1 MDPWIEC
8 PTITV
13 DLDRPWN
20 RRYLDLPPEVFEKGR
35 RLLQA
40 VLAEVPTWARP
51 IADMVRLRTRNRFHD
66 EVRCLAEKAGG
77 DWRGITLAN
86 VIYDLAL
93 MAAGCSTIA
102 VPTPSGPVL
111 ARNMDWAPEELL
123 AQASYLIRAIRGG
136 RLEYAHA
143 GWPGAIGVVT
153 GLSSCGF
160 AVALNAVQ
168 CPEGTAR
175 LGYPVLLHLRRV
187 LEDAA
192 DFNSAVQ
199 MLSEQHLAAPCLLT
213 VVGVTNDE
221 RVVIERTPK
230 RHGHRRAEDSKPL
243 VVTNHYRLLYP
254 PAPDNVPETDETSCS
269 RYDAASRFFAGH
281 TPDRPVDDIALLRVL
296 TDPAVIQDITAQ
308 HVIIRPRTREI
319 RLFVPRRFMQTE

>member
-8 PTITV
+8 STI
-13 DLDRPWN
+13 DLDLARPID
-20 RRYLDLPPEVFEKGR
+20 RRYRDLPPEVFEKGR
-35 RLLQA
+35 RLLEA

-51 IADMVRLRTRNRFHD
+51 IADLVRLRTHNRFHD
-66 EVRCLAEKAGG
+66 EARCLAENAGG
-77 DWRGITLAN
+77 DWRGIIIAN
-86 VIYDLAL
+86 VVYDLAL

-102 VPTPSGPVL
+102 LPTPAGPVL
-111 ARNMDWAPEELL
+111 ARNMDWAPEDLL
-123 AQASYLIRAIRGG
+123 AQTSYLIRAAHGG

-153 GLSSCGF
+153 GLSSRGF

-168 CPEGTAR
+168 CPEGGDK

-199 MLSEQHLAAPCLLT
+199 MLSDQHLAAPCLLT
-213 VVGVTNDE
+213 VVGTANDE

-230 RHGHRRAEDSKPL
+230 RHGHRRAENGQPL

-254 PAPDNVPETDETSCS
+254 PATGDAPEVDETSCG
-269 RYDAASRFFAGH
+269 RYDAASRLFAGH
-281 TPDRPVDDIALLRVL
+281 TPDRPVDDTALLRVL
-296 TDPAVIQDITAQ
+296 TNPAVIQDITAQ
-308 HVIIRPRTREI
+308 HVIVRPRTREM